1 MKINELITQELSD
14 THTHQARWQALVK
27 QIILEEGPANKERIM
42 ARVKAEAERIGGR
55 LVRRSVGLGMQW
67 MSEGRR

>member
-1 MKINELITQELSD
+1 MKIKTLIEQELAD

-42 ARVKAEAERIGGR
+42 TRV
-55 LVRRSVGLGMQW
+55 
-67 MSEGRR
+67 

>member
-1 MKINELITQELSD
+1 MKIKTLIEQELAD

-42 ARVKAEAERIGGR
+42 TRVKAEAERIGGR

-67 MSEGRR
+67 LAEGRR

>member
-1 MKINELITQELSD
+1 MKINELIAQELSD
-14 THTHQARWQALVK
+14 THTHQARWQSLVK

-42 ARVKAEAERIGGR
+42 ERISAEAERIGGR

-67 MSEGRR
+67 LAEGKR